1 MDGCSGL
8 NCSAPRRI
16 AARPFSALK
25 RRKVKGRV
33 NLGQRKE
40 DDDDVAPPNHVTRRP
55 DSSSERSGR
64 EANYNVVIGCFLLRL
79 VAVTEKELQKMAEL
93 RIQIAA
99 VLENVKD
106 ELRNKDLFIT
116 AKEIESNNGID
127 EDLESEFNGDLIS
140 NKEIFDQPLKCED
153 VPKEEKYLEG
163 MDRLEAELEVELERL
178 LLHLDSG
185 KSSTIPPEKTIE
197 ENTVNTTSVRS
208 YNAEVIDP
216 TIEAEEEDRPD
227 SHGGVPPC
235 ELERKL
241 HELLETRQEQQIREL
256 EAALETARLELREK
270 EREISWWKETAHLM
284 LKHVKQPSG
293 LNFQYV
299 RHAHQQK

>member
-16 AARPFSALK
+16 AARLFSALK

-33 NLGQRKE
+33 NVGQRKE
-40 DDDDVAPPNHVTRRP
+40 DHDDVAPPNHVTRRP

-93 RIQIAA
+93 RIQMAA

-127 EDLESEFNGDLIS
+127 GDLELEFDGDLIS
-140 NKEIFDQPLKCED
+140 NKVIFDQPLKCEY

-163 MDRLEAELEVELERL
+163 MDRLEAELEAELERL
-178 LLHLDSG
+178 QLHLDAS
-185 KSSTIPPEKTIE
+185 KLSSTHPQS
-197 ENTVNTTSVRS
+197 NGNSSARS
-208 YNAEVIDP
+208 YSMSCGEVIDP
-216 TIEAEEEDRPD
+216 TIYGEEEECAQL
-227 SHGGVPPC
+227 HCGVPPY
-235 ELERKL
+235 ELERRL
-241 HELLETRQEQQIREL
+241 HELLESRQEEQIREL
-256 EAALETARLELREK
+256 EAALASAKQELVDK
-270 EREISWWKETAHLM
+270 EREISWWKDTAQLM
-284 LKHVKQPSG
+284 SIHVQQPSPFG
-293 LNFQYV
+293 SKL
-299 RHAHQQK
+299 R

>member
-55 DSSSERSGR
+55 DSSSERSVR

-153 VPKEEKYLEG
+153 VPKEEKYLDG
-163 MDRLEAELEVELERL
+163 MDRLEAELEAELERL
-178 LLHLDSG
+178 QLHLDAS
-185 KSSTIPPEKTIE
+185 KLSSTHPQSTG
-197 ENTVNTTSVRS
+197 NSSARS
-208 YNAEVIDP
+208 YSMSYGEVIDP
-216 TIEAEEEDRPD
+216 TIYGEEEECAQL
-227 SHGGVPPC
+227 HCGVPPH

-241 HELLETRQEQQIREL
+241 HELLESRQEEQIREL
-256 EAALETARLELREK
+256 EAALASAQQELVDK
-270 EREISWWKETAHLM
+270 EREISWWKDTARLM
-284 LKHVKQPSG
+284 SIHVQQPSQFG
-293 LNFQYV
+293 S
-299 RHAHQQK
+299 